1 MLTIANFLLVLLL
14 PLVYAQN
21 ALDSFWTDLKSFS
34 ADFEQ
39 STFDDKDRLLRK
51 SQGHIDFVAPNRFH
65 ISDNHGQTIV
75 ADGQWVWIYDRDLNQ
90 VIRKRQTHV
99 FREAPA
105 AVLFRGKQLQEV
117 YDITA
122 IGQKNSIL
130 WYQAR
135 PKQGEAFEVIRLG
148 FCGDTLCQVELQDAF
163 AQKTQISFLNSQKN
177 VPIDEKRFIFHVP
190 DHADIVVEE

>member
-1 MLTIANFLLVLLL
+1 MLTIANFLLVLFL
-14 PLVYAQN
+14 PIVYAQS

-39 STFDDKDRLLRK
+39 STFDDKDQLLRK

-65 ISDNHGQTIV
+65 IADNHGQTIV
-75 ADGQWVWIYDRDLNQ
+75 ADGQWIWIYDRDLNQ

-99 FREAPA
+99 FKEAPA

-122 IGQKNSIL
+122 IGQKTVSYGTKLAPSRANHLKSFAWDFVVAHYVRSNCKTPL
-130 WYQAR
+130 PR
-135 PKQGEAFEVIRLG
+135 KRRFAFSR
-148 FCGDTLCQVELQDAF
+148 AK
-163 AQKTQISFLNSQKN
+163 KTFL
-177 VPIDEKRFIFHVP
+177 
-190 DHADIVVEE
+190 

>member
-14 PLVYAQN
+14 PIVYAQS
-21 ALDSFWTDLKSFS
+21 ALDIFWTDLKSFS

-39 STFDDKDRLLRK
+39 STFDDKDQLLRK

-65 ISDNHGQTIV
+65 ISDDHGQTIV

-99 FREAPA
+99 FKEAPA

-117 YDITA
+117 YDIAA
-122 IGQKNSIL
+122 IGQKNGIL

-148 FCGDTLCQVELQDAF
+148 FGGGTLCQAELQDAF
-163 AQKTQISFLNSQKN
+163 AQKTQIRFLNSQKN
-177 VPIDEKRFIFHVP
+177 VSIDEKRFIFHIP
-190 DHADIVVEE
+190 DHADIVEE